1 MCRGDRDN
9 GSESARCGGDNR
21 SQPQEHGV
29 TARSVRPP
37 KAAVRVCHG
46 QLPVSCPAG
55 EGEVG
60 WLLVPGRATGR
71 DGRLWRTTRRGP
83 AWPTDGLASDAVD
96 RKKLVAWEWCIQMCV
111 RGGALNQC

>member
-60 WLLVPGRATGR
+60 WLLVPGTVPDAIL
-71 DGRLWRTTRRGP
+71 DQRRKAGSPESSIP
-83 AWPTDGLASDAVD
+83 AHLPVFLLLFLSSS
-96 RKKLVAWEWCIQMCV
+96 
-111 RGGALNQC
+111 ALLQK